1 MNLKISENIQ
11 ISGGDLNKII
21 KKQLLIRVRKE
32 ESI

>member
-21 KKQLLIRVRKE
+21 KKQLLIRARKE